1 MILEKR
7 VKFLDLDKETKQGG
21 LSRMD
26 GRKRIIN
33 LQPDIIGRG
42 GRPASGFETLVRK
55 SSTVFKRNAN
65 FLRWLKIQSV
75 TERKRRSRN
84 SHRIIDAHVPFV
96 KKFRRVDGGR
106 RWHGAAKPSRGGGVM
121 RYSWLNSCAGK
132 R

>member
-55 SSTVFKRNAN
+55 RRQ
-65 FLRWLKIQSV
+65 FLNGTQTFSV
-75 TERKRRSRN
+75 
-84 SHRIIDAHVPFV
+84 
-96 KKFRRVDGGR
+96 G
-106 RWHGAAKPSRGGGVM
+106 
-121 RYSWLNSCAGK
+121 
-132 R
+132 